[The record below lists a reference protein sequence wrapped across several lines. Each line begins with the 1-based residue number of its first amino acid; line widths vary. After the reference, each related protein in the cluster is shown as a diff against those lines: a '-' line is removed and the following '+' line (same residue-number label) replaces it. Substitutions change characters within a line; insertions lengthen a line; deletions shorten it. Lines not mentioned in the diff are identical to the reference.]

1 MTRPAMTMGRTGRKM
16 VTQHGSF
23 GKRALARKSSS
34 DAIADDEVDSYAEI
48 VYELYGGG
56 EAGKVRSVQ
65 VPSGLLPE
73 IHSIRSRFPNSK
85 ICPLTCVH
93 FQARESCPCPSNP
106 SDLWTRK
113 PREHVHGETH
123 EEVHRE
129 GQEERVQRAED
140 VAHEG
145 LDEMVLKEHNATT
158 IAPFTSRGSKCFKK
172 RQNNHR

>member
-1 MTRPAMTMGRTGRKM
+1 MTRPAMTMGRTGKKM

-73 IHSIRSRFPNSK
+73 IHSIRSRFPKPK
-85 ICPLTCVH
+85 ICI
-93 FQARESCPCPSNP
+93 FKYFRARESCPCPSNP
-106 SDLWTRK
+106 SDLGTRK

-140 VAHEG
+140 VAHER
-145 LDEMVLKEHNATT
+145 LDEMVLKEHNAMT
-158 IAPFTSRGSKCFKK
+158 IAPFTAGGSNGFKE